1 MTPPVYAIIVTHDSA
16 EVLPLCLEA
25 LAAQT
30 RPPDR
35 IVVVDSGSRD
45 KSYLADLPHVAGLSV
60 LQHENIGFSRA
71 NNIGVGALPQR
82 STGMVVFLNPD
93 TFLEADA
100 LAEATASLAENHD
113 VAVVGG
119 RLSGYD
125 PATRQA
131 TGKIDST
138 GIFRKWYGRWYDRG
152 QGESDRGQY
161 QTAAPVPAVCG
172 ALMCCRLEALT
183 VFADTGVFDEGF
195 FLYKED
201 IELSLRLRKNGWKLL
216 YQPLVRAFH
225 CRGWQRQ
232 RSDVPYIA
240 RLLAAK
246 SEILLYLRHP
256 SPYMLWAMGKY
267 LLVRLFRC

>member
-1 MTPPVYAIIVTHDSA
+1 MTSPVYAIIVTHDSA
-16 EVLPLCLEA
+16 DVLPMCINA

-30 RPPDR
+30 CPPER

-45 KSYLADLPHVAGLSV
+45 KGYLDGLRHDMELSV
-60 LQHENIGFSRA
+60 LLQENIGFSRA
-71 NNIGVGALPQR
+71 NNIGLKALPQR

-93 TFLEADA
+93 TFLETDA
-100 LAEATASLAENHD
+100 LAEATASLAEYHD

-125 PATRQA
+125 PTTQQA
-131 TGKIDST
+131 TDRIDST

-152 QGESDRGQY
+152 QGEGDHGQY
-161 QTAAPVPAVCG
+161 ATASPVPAVCG
-172 ALMCCRLEALT
+172 ALMCCRLEALAG
-183 VFADTGVFDEGF
+183 FADTGVFDERF

-216 YQPLVRAFH
+216 YQPRVRAFH

-232 RSDVPYIA
+232 RSDVPYTA

-256 SPYMLWAMGKY
+256 SPYMLWATGKY